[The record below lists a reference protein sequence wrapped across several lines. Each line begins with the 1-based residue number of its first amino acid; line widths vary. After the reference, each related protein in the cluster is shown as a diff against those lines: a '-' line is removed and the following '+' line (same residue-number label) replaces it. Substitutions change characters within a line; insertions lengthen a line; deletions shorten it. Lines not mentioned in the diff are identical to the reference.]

1 MRTRAV
7 ALVACLL
14 VACGKS
20 ADRGQTA
27 VRIALITPGSIT
39 DAAWNAGAYAG
50 LRQIRDSLGLSVSN
64 IEARTPA
71 EQEEALRSYAR
82 QGYTVVFG
90 HGYEFQDPA
99 ERVAQDFPNTIFVV
113 TSGERVRGNVVPLI
127 FRIHEATYLVG
138 MLAGAMTHTGMIGF
152 VGGMELPPIKLGY
165 DGWVQGAKAVCP
177 EVQSRVTHLNTF
189 DDAAAGKEAALAMI
203 RLGVDQLHHNA
214 DAAALGVFSAAKESP
229 AVQVYGANG
238 DQASLAP
245 DRVVASA
252 VVDLPRAFLL
262 VARDVKQGTFTPHA
276 ESFGLASG
284 VIRLVTNPAL
294 EASWPVG
301 LKARIQAARDS
312 IAAGTLKVAEGTTP

>member
-1 MRTRAV
+1 VRTRTV
-7 ALVACLL
+7 ALLAFLL
-14 VACGKS
+14 VGCSKA

-39 DAAWNAGAYAG
+39 DAAWNAGAYDG

-113 TSGERVRGNVVPLI
+113 TSGERVRGNVVPLV

-138 MLAGAMTHTGMIGF
+138 MLAGAMTHTGKIGF

-165 DGWVQGAKAVCP
+165 DGWVQGAKAVRAD
-177 EVQSRVTHLNTF
+177 VQSRVTYLNTF

-229 AVQVYGANG
+229 GVQVYGANG
-238 DQASLAP
+238 DQVSLAP

-262 VARDVKQGTFTPHA
+262 VARDVKQGTFTPRV

-284 VIRLVTNPAL
+284 VIRIATNATL
-294 EASWPVG
+294 EASWPTG
-301 LKARIQAARDS
+301 LKGRIQAARDS
-312 IAAGTLKVAEGTTP
+312 IIAGTLKVTEGTTP